1 MNGRLVRLVCAA
13 VLAAGLPV
21 LGVSAEEGIKA
32 LPTLLIKGEV
42 VSLDTTDPAATLLKV
57 KDRYGFETPIFL
69 SSETKINRGT
79 EAAASTS
86 LTSGTPVEVEYNFD
100 VNTAKRHA
108 VSVKLAS
115 PVAAEA
121 PAAAAPAAPA
131 APAAETPAAAAPAA
145 PATEEPAAAQS
156 APGAE
161 ATPMEAPMP
170 DTSSKGTVGGAV
182 VEKQ

>member
-1 MNGRLVRLVCAA
+1 MNGRLLRVVCAT

-21 LGVSAEEGIKA
+21 VGVSAEEGIKA

-69 SSETKINRGT
+69 SSDTKINRGT

-108 VSVKLAS
+108 VSVKLAT
-115 PVAAEA
+115 PAAVEA

-131 APAAETPAAAAPAA
+131 ATPETPAAPAAAMAVPIEPAASEPAAQPADAMPAAPAA
-145 PATEEPAAAQS
+145 E
-156 APGAE
+156 
-161 ATPMEAPMP
+161 
-170 DTSSKGTVGGAV
+170 SSP
-182 VEKQ
+182 VEKAE

>member
-1 MNGRLVRLVCAA
+1 MNGRFVRAVCAA

-69 SSETKINRGT
+69 SSETKINRG
-79 EAAASTS
+79 ADAASASS

-108 VSVKLAS
+108 VSVKLS
-115 PVAAEA
+115 MPAAVEA
-121 PAAAAPAAPA
+121 PAAAAAPAAPV
-131 APAAETPAAAAPAA
+131 APAAESPAETAPPAQMPDALEPAASQPVPPADATPPAAAPESAA
-145 PATEEPAAAQS
+145 PKQ
-156 APGAE
+156 AP
-161 ATPMEAPMP
+161 
-170 DTSSKGTVGGAV
+170 
-182 VEKQ
+182 Q